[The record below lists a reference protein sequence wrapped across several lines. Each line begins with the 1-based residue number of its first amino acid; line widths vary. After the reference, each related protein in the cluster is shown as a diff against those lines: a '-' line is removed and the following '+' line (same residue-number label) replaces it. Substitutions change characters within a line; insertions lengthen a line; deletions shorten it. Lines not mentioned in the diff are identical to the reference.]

1 MNRTNISVIDE
12 DLWKWAKKKAI
23 DKDLKGVSEY
33 IFLLLKKE
41 NEKEKKANAE

>member
-23 DKDLKGVSEY
+23 DQDLKGVSEY

>member
-12 DLWKWAKKKAI
+12 KLWKWAKKKAI
-23 DKDLKGVSEY
+23 DQDLKGVSEY

-41 NEKEKKANAE
+41 HEKEKT